1 MMLNLLNGFPYIQIS
16 KLTTFRSLIL
26 NIFFNNCQIM
36 QALKRL
42 KGTSTDKH
50 GKMAEGTKRIF
61 DELTEAAM
69 KLMENGDYSMLF
81 FLV

>member
-1 MMLNLLNGFPYIQIS
+1 
-16 KLTTFRSLIL
+16 
-26 NIFFNNCQIM
+26 M

-42 KGTSTDKH
+42 KGTSTDKR
-50 GKMAEGTKRIF
+50 GKMSEGTKRIF

-69 KLMENGDYSMLF
+69 KLMENGDYSVCF

>member
-1 MMLNLLNGFPYIQIS
+1 
-16 KLTTFRSLIL
+16 
-26 NIFFNNCQIM
+26 M

-42 KGTSTDKH
+42 KGTSTDKR

-81 FLV
+81 VLV

>member
-1 MMLNLLNGFPYIQIS
+1 
-16 KLTTFRSLIL
+16 
-26 NIFFNNCQIM
+26 M

-42 KGTSTDKH
+42 KGTSTDKR

-81 FLV
+81 FLEILI